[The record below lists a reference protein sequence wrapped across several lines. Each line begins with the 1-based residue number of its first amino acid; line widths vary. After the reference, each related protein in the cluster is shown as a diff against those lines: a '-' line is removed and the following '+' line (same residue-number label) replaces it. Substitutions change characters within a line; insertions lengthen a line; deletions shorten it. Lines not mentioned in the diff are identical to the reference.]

1 MAIELV
7 EKFLPYVDEQFS
19 TESKKEHLTNQDFS
33 FTGAHSVK
41 IYKISTGKMNDYG
54 RSGPSGENWSRYGA
68 VESLNATTERQ
79 QLTKDR
85 SFTFAIDSLDEDE
98 TEGQLEAATA
108 LARQMR
114 EVVIPEV
121 DTYTLGVMCERA
133 GNKPE
138 AVKLAASSIYDMIF
152 DANSALD
159 DAEVPDLGR
168 VLVVTPA
175 TLLLMIALMSVGTGP
190 VSTGGGIRTT
200 TLAVLYL
207 STASWLRGRHQVVVY
222 HKRIPMQVLY
232 KALNIFFIYSG
243 FVFLTTFAMLV
254 CNTGGFSFGQIL
266 FESVSA
272 FSTVGLTA
280 DVTAQLNTSCK
291 IILMIA
297 MFIGRVGIMTLS
309 IVFGDRRKRNLQF
322 PEENISIG

>member
-68 VESLNATTERQ
+68 VESLNATTELQ

-98 TEGQLEAATA
+98 TEGQLEAASA

-121 DTYTLGVMCERA
+121 DTYTLNVMCEHA

-138 AVKLAASSIYDMIF
+138 AVSLAASSIYDMIF

-175 TLLLMIALMSVGTGP
+175 TLLLMKTSKDNNGRYQDMIS
-190 VSTGGGIRTT
+190 
-200 TLAVLYL
+200 AVLDE
-207 STASWLRGRHQVVVY
+207 S
-222 HKRIPMQVLY
+222 KRRV
-232 KALNIFFIYSG
+232 G
-243 FVFLTTFAMLV
+243 FVGNLDGLDVLKVPATRLPENFGFMVAHPCATVAPTKLESYKTHDNPPGINGALV
-254 CNTGGFSFGQIL
+254 EGRICYD
-266 FESVSA
+266 A
-272 FSTVGLTA
+272 FVL
-280 DVTAQLNTSCK
+280 
-291 IILMIA
+291 
-297 MFIGRVGIMTLS
+297 
-309 IVFGDRRKRNLQF
+309 
-322 PEENISIG
+322 ENKEKAIYYQENKPAV

>member
-54 RSGPSGENWSRYGA
+54 RSGPSGGNWSRYGA

-85 SFTFAIDSLDEDE
+85 SFTFAIDSLDVDE

-175 TLLLMIALMSVGTGP
+175 TLLLMKTSKDNNGRYQDMIG
-190 VSTGGGIRTT
+190 
-200 TLAVLYL
+200 AVLDE
-207 STASWLRGRHQVVVY
+207 S
-222 HKRIPMQVLY
+222 KRRV
-232 KALNIFFIYSG
+232 G
-243 FVFLTTFAMLV
+243 FVGNLDGLDVLKVPATRLPENFGFMVAHPCATVAPTKLESYKTHDNPPGINGALV
-254 CNTGGFSFGQIL
+254 EGRICYD
-266 FESVSA
+266 A
-272 FSTVGLTA
+272 FVLENKA
-280 DVTAQLNTSCK
+280 KAIYYQENK
-291 IILMIA
+291 
-297 MFIGRVGIMTLS
+297 
-309 IVFGDRRKRNLQF
+309 
-322 PEENISIG
+322 PE

>member
-98 TEGQLEAATA
+98 TAGQLEAASA

-121 DTYTLGVMCERA
+121 DTYALNVMCEHA

-138 AVKLAASSIYDMIF
+138 AVSLAASSIYDMIF
-152 DANSALD
+152 NANSALD

-175 TLLLMIALMSVGTGP
+175 TLLLMKTSKDNNGRYQDMIS
-190 VSTGGGIRTT
+190 
-200 TLAVLYL
+200 AVLDE
-207 STASWLRGRHQVVVY
+207 S
-222 HKRIPMQVLY
+222 KRKV
-232 KALNIFFIYSG
+232 G
-243 FVFLTTFAMLV
+243 FVGNLDGLDVLKVPVTRLPKNFGFMVAHPCATVAPAKLESYKTHDNPPGINGALV
-254 CNTGGFSFGQIL
+254 EGRICYD
-266 FESVSA
+266 A
-272 FSTVGLTA
+272 FVL
-280 DVTAQLNTSCK
+280 
-291 IILMIA
+291 
-297 MFIGRVGIMTLS
+297 
-309 IVFGDRRKRNLQF
+309 
-322 PEENISIG
+322 ENKAKAIYYQENKPAV

>member
-54 RSGPSGENWSRYGA
+54 RSGPSGGNWSRYGA

-175 TLLLMIALMSVGTGP
+175 TLLLMKTSKDNNGRYQDMIS
-190 VSTGGGIRTT
+190 
-200 TLAVLYL
+200 AVLDE
-207 STASWLRGRHQVVVY
+207 S
-222 HKRIPMQVLY
+222 KRRV
-232 KALNIFFIYSG
+232 G
-243 FVFLTTFAMLV
+243 FVGNLDGLDVLKVPATRLPENFGFMVAHPCATVAPTKLESYKTHDNPPGINGALV
-254 CNTGGFSFGQIL
+254 EGRICYD
-266 FESVSA
+266 A
-272 FSTVGLTA
+272 FVLENKA
-280 DVTAQLNTSCK
+280 KAIYYQENK
-291 IILMIA
+291 
-297 MFIGRVGIMTLS
+297 
-309 IVFGDRRKRNLQF
+309 
-322 PEENISIG
+322 PE

>member
-33 FTGAHSVK
+33 FSGAHSVK

-98 TEGQLEAATA
+98 TAGQLEAASA

-121 DTYTLGVMCERA
+121 DTYTLNVMCEHA

-138 AVKLAASSIYDMIF
+138 AVSLAASSIYDMIF

-175 TLLLMIALMSVGTGP
+175 TLLLMKTSKDNNGRYQDMIS
-190 VSTGGGIRTT
+190 
-200 TLAVLYL
+200 AVLDE
-207 STASWLRGRHQVVVY
+207 S
-222 HKRIPMQVLY
+222 KRRV
-232 KALNIFFIYSG
+232 G
-243 FVFLTTFAMLV
+243 FVGNLDGLDVLKVPATRLPENFGFMVAHPCATVAPTKLESYKTHDNPPGINGALV
-254 CNTGGFSFGQIL
+254 EGRICYD
-266 FESVSA
+266 A
-272 FSTVGLTA
+272 FVLENKA
-280 DVTAQLNTSCK
+280 KAIYYQENK
-291 IILMIA
+291 
-297 MFIGRVGIMTLS
+297 
-309 IVFGDRRKRNLQF
+309 
-322 PEENISIG
+322 PE

>member
-175 TLLLMIALMSVGTGP
+175 TLLLMKTSKDNNGRYQDMIS
-190 VSTGGGIRTT
+190 
-200 TLAVLYL
+200 AVLDE
-207 STASWLRGRHQVVVY
+207 S
-222 HKRIPMQVLY
+222 KRRV
-232 KALNIFFIYSG
+232 G
-243 FVFLTTFAMLV
+243 FVGNLDGLDVLKVPATRLPENFGFMVAHPCATVAPTKLESYKTHDNPPGINGALV
-254 CNTGGFSFGQIL
+254 EGRICYD
-266 FESVSA
+266 A
-272 FSTVGLTA
+272 FVL
-280 DVTAQLNTSCK
+280 
-291 IILMIA
+291 
-297 MFIGRVGIMTLS
+297 
-309 IVFGDRRKRNLQF
+309 
-322 PEENISIG
+322 ENKAKAIYYQENKPAV